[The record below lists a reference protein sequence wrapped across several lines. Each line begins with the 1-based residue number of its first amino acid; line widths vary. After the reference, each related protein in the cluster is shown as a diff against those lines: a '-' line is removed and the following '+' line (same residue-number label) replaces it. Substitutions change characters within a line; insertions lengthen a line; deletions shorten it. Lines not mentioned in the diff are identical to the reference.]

1 MDRFRSQV
9 LGVVILAILLLLI
22 AGIRYFLKL
31 G

>member
-9 LGVVILAILLLLI
+9 LGVIVLALVLLLI
-22 AGIRYFLKL
+22 ASIRYFSRL

>member
-9 LGVVILAILLLLI
+9 LGVIVVAILLLLI
-22 AGIRYFLKL
+22 AGIRYFCKL